1 MAFLKDKNDKPRPRL
16 TKKKKEQT
24 KKKKRNEREK
34 ITANTTEIQKV
45 I

>member
-24 KKKKRNEREK
+24 KKIRNDRVK
-34 ITANTTEIQKV
+34 ITTNTTEIQKV